1 MKVQAKEEKLR
12 RQIERSKLA
21 REKQLREEAE
31 REKMAMEKS
40 IAQYQEELR
49 LAKEALQRSEES
61 AELLA
66 EKSMVAEHEAML
78 LQQKARYGLE
88 ITRTMSYSKNA
99 LEINITAIFFSERY
113 INQMHKL
120 DISIVVSNED
130 YWCFKQ

>member
-1 MKVQAKEEKLR
+1 MEVQQMKVQAKEEKLR

-88 ITRTMSYSKNA
+88 ITRTMSYSENA

-113 INQMHKL
+113 INQMHSE
-120 DISIVVSNED
+120 I
-130 YWCFKQ
+130 KQYI